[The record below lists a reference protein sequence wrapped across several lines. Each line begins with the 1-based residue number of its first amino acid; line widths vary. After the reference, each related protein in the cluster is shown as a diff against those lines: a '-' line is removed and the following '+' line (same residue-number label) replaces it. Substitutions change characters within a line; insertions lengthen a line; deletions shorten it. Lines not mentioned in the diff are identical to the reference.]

1 MLEKEKK
8 KELVSNL
15 VESVRQEIIK
25 LIDNGKIPEEWNGH
39 ELRQLIADKFNYEK
53 TQVMKGNRLK
63 DYKNTVYLNNL

>member
-1 MLEKEKK
+1 
-8 KELVSNL
+8 
-15 VESVRQEIIK
+15 VRREIIK